1 MNIMRIDELRDLN
14 EVDLR
19 QYLGDLKKEWLN
31 IRIQIAQG
39 RMTNFSKVK
48 DVKKAAARVNTLL
61 REKGKVAKAK

>member
-19 QYLGDLKKEWLN
+19 QYLGDLKKERLN

-61 REKGKVAKAK
+61 REKGKVAKVK

>member
-1 MNIMRIDELRDLN
+1 
-14 EVDLR
+14 VDLR